1 MFQFKRF
8 VDYNRRIYRKIKPLL
23 FYMKRCYA
31 SAIVLSGIVMLV
43 VDYVYLTTLA
53 SKLFGKQVKDI
64 QGSPLKVNMLGAG
77 ITYLIMLIS
86 IMTLSVPNVRKEKLM
101 QDSLYYGGL
110 LGLAMYGVFDF
121 TNLAIFKDYKMS
133 NAIIDTLWGIV
144 LITLVTYVGSYASY
158 NMKWFTR

>member
-1 MFQFKRF
+1 
-8 VDYNRRIYRKIKPLL
+8 
-23 FYMKRCYA
+23 MKRCYA
-31 SAIVLSGIVMLV
+31 SATILSGIVMLG

-53 SKLFGKQVKDI
+53 AKLFGKQVKDI
-64 QGSPLKVNMLGAG
+64 QGSSLKVNMLGAC

-86 IMTLSVPNVRKEKLM
+86 VMTLAVPHVRKEKLI

-133 NAIIDTLWGIV
+133 NAIVDTLWGMV
-144 LITLVTYVGSYASY
+144 LITIVTYVGSYTSY
-158 NMKWFTR
+158 NVKWFIK